1 MTTEKRNP
9 LTWVLIGAITVLVLF
24 VGIFS
29 HIWTKRQIEDKY
41 AQERLAIDVRIDSLR
56 EEAFRLESSLDSI
69 TNIRKNQTKIRTVF
83 KTVYDTV
90 YIKTVPVKILD
101 GLNFLI
107 DQEIDEPL

>member
-9 LTWVLIGAITVLVLF
+9 LTWLLVGAITLLVLF

-29 HIWTKRQIEDKY
+29 HIWTKNRIEDKY

-56 EEAFRLESSLDSI
+56 EEAYRLESSLDSI
-69 TNIRKNQTKIRTVF
+69 TNVRTNLTTIRTVF

-101 GLNFLI
+101 GLNFI
-107 DQEIDEPL
+107 IEQDIDENL